1 MAMNIDALER
11 ALKKAFGNKLQYE
24 VDREAETIT
33 IDSGGWDH
41 YRDPQGDNSLRIGL
55 VLETGGEYLEVVAPG
70 VYDASKCRHVGALSR
85 LLLGVS
91 MRTKLVQFSLD
102 ETDGEV
108 RATAEMVLMDGTCT
122 PKQLHATI
130 GILTSVIDAF
140 HPHIARVMETGEISF
155 PDEGTIVRP
164 SLEDSESEDG
174 PLGRVDVDDAVREAL
189 AKTRET
195 GRKMWEG
202 AAPARD
208 VGRHG

>member
-11 ALKKAFGNKLQYE
+11 TLRKAFGNKLNCK
-24 VDREAETIT
+24 VDREAETIR
-33 IDSGGWDH
+33 IDWNGWDH
-41 YRDPQGDNSLRIGL
+41 YRDPQGEDSLRVVL
-55 VLETGGEYLEVVAPG
+55 VLANGGEYLEVAAPG
-70 VYDASKCRHVGALSR
+70 VYDASKCRYIGALSR
-85 LLLGVS
+85 MLLGVS
-91 MRTKLVQFSLD
+91 LRTNIAQFSFD

-130 GILTSVIDAF
+130 GILTGVIDAY
-140 HPHIARVMETGEISF
+140 HPHIMRVMETGEISF
-155 PDEGTIVRP
+155 PDEDAIVRP

-174 PLGRVDVDDAVREAL
+174 PLGRIDVGEAIREAL

>member
-11 ALKKAFGNKLQYE
+11 TLKKAFGNKLNYE
-24 VDREAETIT
+24 VDREAETIK
-33 IDSGGWDH
+33 IDWKGWDH
-41 YRDPQGDNSLRIGL
+41 YRDPQGEDSLRVVL
-55 VLETGGEYLEVVAPG
+55 VLANGGEYLEVAAPG
-70 VYDASKCRHVGALSR
+70 VYDASECRHIGALSR

-91 MRTKLVQFSLD
+91 LRTNVAQFSFD

-130 GILTSVIDAF
+130 GILTAVIDAY
-140 HPHIARVMETGEISF
+140 HPHIARVMDTGEISF

-164 SLEDSESEDG
+164 TLEDSESQDG
-174 PLGRVDVDDAVREAL
+174 PLGRVDVDGAVREAL
-189 AKTRET
+189 AKARET